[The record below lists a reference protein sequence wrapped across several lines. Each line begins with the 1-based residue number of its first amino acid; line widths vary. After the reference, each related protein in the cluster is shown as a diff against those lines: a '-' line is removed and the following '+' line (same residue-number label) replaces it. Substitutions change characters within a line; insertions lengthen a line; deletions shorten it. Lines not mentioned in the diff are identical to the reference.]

1 MFTGLIQE
9 VGRVGGMDRTGEG
22 ARLTVECDL
31 AAGLTEGDSVS
42 VDGAC
47 LTVTGLASAGF
58 SVEAM
63 NQTLEMTSLGRLA
76 EGDRVNLE
84 PALAAGQPLG
94 GHLVQGHV
102 DGVGEVVAVE
112 PDGFSRRLTVGLPAP
127 GRRDVIPPGA
137 RTHFDGRG
145 DPRRARGAALGP
157 ERGAEC
163 PSERRAREAGELKA
177 PRRAQHDT
185 VLLEC
190 DARVGHAVPPA
201 CSSRGTMPT
210 RPSGRQG
217 ACGTTAH
224 ATCKPVVAGA
234 LGGVSPT
241 SAGARPW
248 PPPASRTS
256 PASSTA
262 NMPT

>member
-9 VGRVGGMDRTGEG
+9 VGRVGGMDRTGDG

-31 AAGLTEGDSVS
+31 AAGLTEGDSVA

-102 DGVGEVVAVE
+102 DGVGEVVAAE
-112 PDGFSRRLTVGLPAP
+112 PDGFSRRLTVGLPTGAGRYVIAQGSITIQGVSLTVTSVEEDRAGVALIPETLERTNLGSLEP
-127 GRRDVIPPGA
+127 GDPVNVELDVIARYVEKMLSPYVEHRPSPGNGDRRD
-137 RTHFDGRG
+137 D
-145 DPRRARGAALGP
+145 
-157 ERGAEC
+157 
-163 PSERRAREAGELKA
+163 
-177 PRRAQHDT
+177 
-185 VLLEC
+185 
-190 DARVGHAVPPA
+190 
-201 CSSRGTMPT
+201 
-210 RPSGRQG
+210 
-217 ACGTTAH
+217 
-224 ATCKPVVAGA
+224 
-234 LGGVSPT
+234 
-241 SAGARPW
+241 
-248 PPPASRTS
+248 
-256 PASSTA
+256 
-262 NMPT
+262 

>member
-112 PDGFSRRLTVGLPAP
+112 PDGFSRRLTVGLPAGAGRYVIPQGSITIQGVSLTVTSAEEDRAGVALIPETLERTNLGGLEP
-127 GRRDVIPPGA
+127 GDHVNVELDVIA
-137 RTHFDGRG
+137 RYVEKMLSPYGEHPAQSG
-145 DPRRARGAALGP
+145 
-157 ERGAEC
+157 ER
-163 PSERRAREAGELKA
+163 
-177 PRRAQHDT
+177 
-185 VLLEC
+185 
-190 DARVGHAVPPA
+190 
-201 CSSRGTMPT
+201 
-210 RPSGRQG
+210 
-217 ACGTTAH
+217 
-224 ATCKPVVAGA
+224 
-234 LGGVSPT
+234 
-241 SAGARPW
+241 
-248 PPPASRTS
+248 
-256 PASSTA
+256 
-262 NMPT
+262 